1 MDNRENSREVLLNLV
16 HKVLDVI
23 GVVVDLFA
31 STLEI
36 LAGLL

>member
-1 MDNRENSREVLLNLV
+1 MDNRENSREVLLNVV

-23 GVVVDLFA
+23 GVVVDLFG